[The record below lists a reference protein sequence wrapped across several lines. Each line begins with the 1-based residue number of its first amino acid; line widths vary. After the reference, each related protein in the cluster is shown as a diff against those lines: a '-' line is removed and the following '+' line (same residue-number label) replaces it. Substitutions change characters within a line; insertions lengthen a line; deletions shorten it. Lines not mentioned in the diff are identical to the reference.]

1 MVRQGSGRGLWL
13 RRAAER
19 AGHRAAAVTAV
30 AADAPVQAV
39 WERVAADHG
48 VRVEQLVPAVAGA
61 YGLPVAALDAADAHA
76 LRLVPEALARRYAV
90 FPLRESDRELVVA
103 TADPSDLDAEQAL
116 GFASGRTPRFE
127 IAAPADIR
135 AAIDAR
141 YSPNRVVE
149 SLLANVRGRAV
160 EHVAVVPAD
169 EASLAVGEQEIEAEP
184 VVQLTNVILRGAVT
198 EGASDI
204 HLEPTP
210 SGGIVRFRVDGAL
223 REFMPLPM
231 AALLRVVTRIKVL
244 AGLDIA
250 DRLRPQDGRARIRI
264 ADRLFDLRVS
274 TVPAR
279 DAEKAVV
286 RVLDPKGFRSLDD
299 LQLPARELAR
309 FRSLLASR
317 SGLVLVTGPTGSGK
331 TTTLYAALRELVG
344 PAVNVT
350 TVEDPVEYELPGI
363 TQIQVETKRG
373 VTFPAALRSILR
385 QDPDVI
391 LIGEIRD
398 PETAQIAVQAALT
411 GHLVL
416 ASLHANDAIAAI
428 ARLHDLGVDR
438 TLLADTVRGAV
449 AQRLVRRVCG
459 ACAVRLDHDPAAA
472 DSVMVPVGCPRC
484 ANTGYRG
491 RAVVLEVATMSAGL
505 AELVVKGEPHRVLG
519 ACARE
524 EGMRT
529 MRETG
534 LERVRAGVTTA
545 GELKRVLGEPEAAEG
560 PAPAAATDRPSVLVA
575 DDDTVG
581 RMLARGVLEQ
591 AGCRVLEAS
600 DGMEALRRLGSGE
613 HVDLL
618 VLDLQMPRL
627 DGTEVLRRVRADVRT
642 AGLPVIVLTGT
653 DGAGT
658 EPDLLDA
665 GADDYVRKPL
675 DPVRFAARV
684 RAALRRVGV

>member
-1 MVRQGSGRGLWL
+1 M
-13 RRAAER
+13 
-19 AGHRAAAVTAV
+19 
-30 AADAPVQAV
+30 
-39 WERVAADHG
+39 
-48 VRVEQLVPAVAGA
+48 
-61 YGLPVAALDAADAHA
+61 PVAALDAHDVHA
-76 LRLVPEALARRYAV
+76 LRLVPESLARRYTV
-90 FPLRESDRELVVA
+90 FPLRESDREIVLA
-103 TADPSDLDAEQAL
+103 TADPSDLDAEQAI
-116 GFASGRTPRFE
+116 GFAAGRTPRFE
-127 IAAPADIR
+127 VAPP
-135 AAIDAR
+135 AAIAQAIDSR
-141 YSPNRVVE
+141 YSPTRVVE
-149 SLLANVRGRAV
+149 SLLANVKGRNV
-160 EHVAVVPAD
+160 EQVSVVPTD
-169 EASLAVGEQEIEAEP
+169 DASLAVGEQEIEAEP

-204 HLEPTP
+204 HLEPTA

-264 ADRLFDLRVS
+264 ADRLYDLRVS

-286 RVLDPKGFRSLDD
+286 RVLDPRGFRSLDD
-299 LQLPARELAR
+299 LELPAAELAR
-309 FRSLLASR
+309 VRALLSSR
-317 SGLVLVTGPTGSGK
+317 SGLFLVTGPTGSGK

-344 PAVNVT
+344 PSINVT

-416 ASLHANDAIAAI
+416 ASLHANDAVGAV

-438 TLLADTVRGAV
+438 TLLADTLRGAI
-449 AQRLVRRVCG
+449 AQRLVRRVCP
-459 ACAVRLDHDPAAA
+459 ACSVPLDHDPASSAR
-472 DSVMVPVGCPRC
+472 VRVPVGCARC
-484 ANTGYRG
+484 AGTGYRG
-491 RAVVLEVATMSAGL
+491 RAVVLEVVTMTPAL
-505 AELVVKGEPHRVLG
+505 AERIVAGESQRDLLAV
-519 ACARE
+519 ARG

-534 LERVRAGVTTA
+534 RDRVNAGVTTDQ
-545 GELKRVLGEPEAAEG
+545 ELRRVLGDAEMPEPARTAE
-560 PAPAAATDRPSVLVA
+560 RPCVLVA
-575 DDDTVG
+575 DDDAVI
-581 RMLARGVLEQ
+581 RRLARGVLER
-591 AGCRVLEAS
+591 AGCRVLEAG
-600 DGMEALRRLGSGE
+600 DGMEALGQLAARE
-613 HVDLL
+613 HVDLV
-618 VLDLQMPRL
+618 VLDISMPRM
-627 DGTEVLRRVRADVRT
+627 DGSDVLRKVREDVRT
-642 AGLPVIVLTGT
+642 AGLPVIVLTGSD
-653 DGAGT
+653 DGAL
-658 EPDLLDA
+658 ESRLLED

-675 DPVRFAARV
+675 DPARFTSRV
-684 RAALRRVGV
+684 RAALRRAGV